1 MSDNVIVDLG
11 TVRAPNTKT
20 FTGQPRG
27 KDARARLKIQ
37 SFDRADVLVDVVVP
51 LDTYSVSPSFI
62 LGMFTPSIETLGR
75 KGFLEKYNFSSW
87 PPELHDAV
95 DEAVDR
101 VLSRGNVLAGIV

>member
-1 MSDNVIVDLG
+1 MSDKVTIDLG

-27 KDARARLKIQ
+27 KDSRARLKIQ
-37 SFDRADVLVDVVVP
+37 SYDKADVVVTVLVP
-51 LDTYSVSPSFI
+51 PDTYSVSPSFV
-62 LGMFTPSIETLGR
+62 LGLFSPSIQTLGR
-75 KGFLEKYNFSSW
+75 ERFFAKYDFSSW

-101 VLSRGNVLAGIV
+101 VLNRADVFASIA